1 VSLTARAISDRL
13 RDTKKDAIRKGLV
26 DQNFTLPCSNY
37 CSTKSKGSGKRGRA
51 PIFKKQG
58 KEEKD
63 DGDEDVMEMTDED
76 SSRIKKVRNFNLSV
90 QPRELS
96 LTVT

>member
-13 RDTKKDAIRKGLV
+13 RDIRKDAIKRGLV
-26 DQNFTLPCSNY
+26 GQKFTLPCSKY
-37 CSTKSKGSGKRGRA
+37 CSTKGKGSRKRGRA
-51 PIFKKQG
+51 PTFKREG

-63 DGDEDVMEMTDED
+63 YGDEDVMEMTDED
-76 SSRIKKVRNFNLSV
+76 SSRIKKVRNCFLSV
-90 QPRELS
+90 QPCELS